1 MEGPSL
7 QKCLSLS
14 GLVQLPSPSTQ
25 NFLEETCEYYLNASF
40 FYFQVAYLRFFK
52 EVWLVMYF
60 SKIKIKINENKKKVL
75 LKTLNRNNLVELN
88 YVKLSGVL

>member
-1 MEGPSL
+1 MVGEAKGEGR
-7 QKCLSLS
+7 S
-14 GLVQLPSPSTQ
+14 GYMRALCTFLL
-25 NFLEETCEYYLNASF
+25 NFFVNLKWYKMKSIN
-40 FYFQVAYLRFFK
+40 
-52 EVWLVMYF
+52 F